1 MDMLRGADM
10 GVVGVVPGDDVDSLA
25 RTSECRSGSLSGLRT
40 LLLLVPLVEV
50 LLLPVLLSM
59 DIIARLGTEPPGL
72 DAMDA
77 GEMGDG
83 QSRSE

>member
-1 MDMLRGADM
+1 MDMLRGADI
-10 GVVGVVPGDDVDSLA
+10 GVEGAVPGDDAESRI
-25 RTSECRSGSLSGLRT
+25 RTSECKSGSLSGLRT

-50 LLLPVLLSM
+50 LLLSTLLSM
-59 DIIARLGTEPPGL
+59 AMIARFGTEPPGL

>member
-1 MDMLRGADM
+1 M
-10 GVVGVVPGDDVDSLA
+10 GVVGVVPGDDAESLA
-25 RTSECRSGSLSGLRT
+25 RICTSKGRSGSLSGLRT
-40 LLLLVPLVEV
+40 LLLLVPLV

>member
-1 MDMLRGADM
+1 MVSGADI
-10 GVVGVVPGDDVDSLA
+10 GVEGVVPGDDAESRV
-25 RTSECRSGSLSGLRT
+25 RTSEGKSGSLSGLRT
-40 LLLLVPLVEV
+40 LLLLVPQVEV
-50 LLLPVLLSM
+50 LLLSALLSM
-59 DIIARLGTEPPGL
+59 AIMARFGTEPPGL